1 LDKLWSLKR
10 SIQQLPDDQWVVCTD
25 GYDCLYLRSIEE
37 IIAQLQNFGT
47 GIIFS
52 SQTEPD
58 HHSKFAIDYFR
69 TRYGTAHYPILNS
82 GIIAGRV
89 QDLNRMIS
97 RIQQWDLKQEEMEFR
112 KSMAGI
118 GNFNDQTL
126 CGLYAARFPDETIV
140 DSQAQLSWTS
150 AYENDI
156 VNSAIRQNG
165 GLFQNPKSGTFPCIF
180 HLPYTTPD
188 VYLQYLSVYIA
199 NFDTLLASDADLV
212 RIDRL
217 LSKGGAIRQDGERV
231 LEVLQKDPNY
241 LSSRKQ
247 QFARNRNKTIHMTVS
262 KLVRL
267 LFPRGT
273 GLGT

>member
-1 LDKLWSLKR
+1 
-10 SIQQLPDDQWVVCTD
+10 
-25 GYDCLYLRSIEE
+25 
-37 IIAQLQNFGT
+37 
-47 GIIFS
+47 
-52 SQTEPD
+52 
-58 HHSKFAIDYFR
+58 
-69 TRYGTAHYPILNS
+69 
-82 GIIAGRV
+82 
-89 QDLNRMIS
+89 MIS